1 MLHHRVHLTVLAF
14 ALATTTACAIDDE
27 ASEEQEFLEVTA
39 AIEVGVPVTGISG
52 SRGNDRR
59 YELVIPAGAGALT
72 IRTSGGSGNADLYA
86 RFGQR
91 PTTSTHD
98 QASRGSTNDEVVTV
112 AAPRA
117 GTYHLLVRAVRP
129 FGDVTLLATLAA
141 SPDAGAPDAGAPDAG
156 VADAAPGG
164 LDCRNPATWPAEWTA
179 YEDEVLAR
187 INQQRAAGA
196 TCGTTVRPPV
206 GPLVMNAELRE
217 AVRCHSLDMGTRGYF
232 SHVTPEGIDPWQR
245 IAQAGYT
252 ASPTGENIAAG
263 YATPAAAVQGW
274 VSSEGHCNNLMNGN
288 SNESGIGFAS
298 VPGSPYRVYWTQ
310 ALGRRR

>member
-1 MLHHRVHLTVLAF
+1 MLHHRVQKAF
-14 ALATTTACAIDDE
+14 ALSAVLVGACAIDDDTSGE
-27 ASEEQEFLEVTA
+27 DQEFLALTDAVEA
-39 AIEVGVPVTGISG
+39 GVPVTNISG
-52 SRGNDRR
+52 GRGGDRR
-59 YELVIPAGAGALT
+59 YEIVVPAGAGALVV
-72 IRTSGGSGNADLYA
+72 RTSGGSGNADLYVSLD
-86 RFGQR
+86 QR
-91 PTTSTHD
+91 PTPSSHD
-98 QASRGSTNDEVVTV
+98 HASRQGGNEESITV
-112 AAPRA
+112 AAPTA
-117 GTYHLLVRAVRP
+117 GTYHLLVRGVQR
-129 FGDVTLLATLAA
+129 FTGVTLLATV
-141 SPDAGAPDAGAPDAG
+141 SSAPAPDAG

-164 LDCRNPATWPAEWTA
+164 LDCRDPATWPAEWTA

-196 TCGTTVRPPV
+196 TCGATVRPPV

-232 SHVTPEGIDPWQR
+232 SHVTPEGVDPWQR